1 MLFVHIYRK
10 SLNASV
16 LLLTFPLFRC
26 LTKGPSK
33 PQVETTLC
41 TENRSPK
48 PPRLTFSFLVFLSLS
63 FLPSIHPSIHSF
75 LFALHGESHLKWCN
89 RMAEFAFRNC
99 SLPRDV
105 SILFCS
111 SLCYTKC
118 ISSWFGP
125 L

>member
-41 TENRSPK
+41 TEKVN
-48 PPRLTFSFLVFLSLS
+48 FVFLFLFFFPSFPLLPS
-63 FLPSIHPSIHSF
+63 FLPSIHCF

-111 SLCYTKC
+111 LLCYTKC
-118 ISSWFGP
+118 ISSWFWP